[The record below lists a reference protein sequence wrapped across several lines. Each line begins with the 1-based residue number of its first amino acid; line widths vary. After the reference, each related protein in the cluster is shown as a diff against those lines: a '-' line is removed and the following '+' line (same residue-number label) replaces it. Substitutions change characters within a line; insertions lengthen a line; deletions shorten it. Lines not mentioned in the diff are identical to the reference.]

1 MKDIFNNYSTI
12 IVFLHV
18 LSAVIWVGGMIAV
31 KVAVHPAMHTIED
44 KTIKVGKN
52 LMIVGRLFNLVM
64 PFIVVLLITAIIMI
78 IALDLKGTIV
88 YYIKEAIW
96 TIMAL
101 NYTFMYF
108 KRSKAQKLFNEGKI
122 KESVATVANIPN
134 ILLPVNIFLGVVA
147 IYLGVTLRGM

>member
-18 LSAVIWVGGMIAV
+18 LSAVIWVGGMIAI
-31 KVAVHPAMHTIED
+31 KVAVHPTMHTIED

-64 PFIVVLLITAIIMI
+64 PFVIILLITAIIMI
-78 IALDLKGTIV
+78 VVLDLKGVII
-88 YYIKEAIW
+88 YAKEVIW

-101 NYTFMYF
+101 NYTNMYF
-108 KRSKAQKLFNEGKI
+108 KRAKAQKLFNQGKI
-122 KESVATVANIPN
+122 KKSVAMVADIPN
-134 ILLPVNIFLGVVA
+134 ILLPINIFLGVVA
-147 IYLGVTLRGM
+147 IFLGVVLRGL

>member
-1 MKDIFNNYSTI
+1 MKEIFNNYSTI

-18 LSAVIWVGGMIAV
+18 LSAVIWVGGMIAI
-31 KVAVHPAMHTIED
+31 KVAVHPTMHTIED

-52 LMIVGRLFNLVM
+52 LMIVGKLFNLVM
-64 PFIVVLLITAIIMI
+64 PFIIILLATAIIMI
-78 IALDLKGTIV
+78 LALDLKGAIV
-88 YYIKEAIW
+88 YTKEAIW

-108 KRSKAQKLFNEGKI
+108 KRLKAQKLFNEGKI

-147 IYLGVTLRGM
+147 IYLGVTLRGI

>member
-1 MKDIFNNYSTI
+1 MKEIFNNYSTI

-18 LSAVIWVGGMIAV
+18 LSAVIWVGGMIAI
-31 KVAVHPAMHTIED
+31 KVAVHPTMHTIED

-52 LMIVGRLFNLVM
+52 LMIVGKLFNLVM
-64 PFIVVLLITAIIMI
+64 PFIIILLATAIIMI
-78 IALDLKGTIV
+78 LALDLKGAIV
-88 YYIKEAIW
+88 YTKEAIW

-108 KRSKAQKLFNEGKI
+108 KRLKAQKLFNKGKI

-147 IYLGVTLRGM
+147 IYLGVTLRGI

>member
-1 MKDIFNNYSTI
+1 MKEIFNNYSTI

-18 LSAVIWVGGMIAV
+18 FSAVIWVGGMIAI
-31 KVAVHPAMHTIED
+31 KVAVHPTMHTIED

-64 PFIVVLLITAIIMI
+64 PFIIILLITAIIMI
-78 IALDLKGTIV
+78 LALDLKSTTI
-88 YYIKEAIW
+88 YIKEAIW
-96 TIMAL
+96 SIMAI

-108 KRSKAQKLFNEGKI
+108 KRLKAQKLFNEGKI

-134 ILLPVNIFLGVVA
+134 ILLPINIFLGVVA
-147 IYLGVTLRGM
+147 IYLGVTLRGI

>member
-1 MKDIFNNYSTI
+1 MKEIFNNYSSI
-12 IVFLHV
+12 IIFLHV
-18 LSAVIWVGGMIAV
+18 ISAVIWVGGMIAV

-64 PFIVVLLITAIIMI
+64 PFILILLATAIIMI
-78 IALDLKGTIV
+78 VALDLKGVIV
-88 YYIKEAIW
+88 YSKEAIW

-108 KRSKAQKLFNEGKI
+108 KRAKAQKLFEQGNI

-147 IYLGVTLRGM
+147 IFLGVILRGF